1 VLREKLAD
9 SSLAMKETYGGERRR
24 ATASPS
30 WIVARVPY
38 SNAGLGG
45 GGEGK
50 TTGNSMSGNNGRLRA
65 LALCAISMAAVT
77 WSSAP
82 ARAQSYQLPAPP
94 GFGLM
99 PPEDADPL
107 VRSLGLTPIAP
118 PRAHG
123 PVILIEAMGQEGSQ
137 VRVTVDRRSGRVR
150 QIVRLVPPQIGTIE
164 QRPTYEPDDDERG
177 VLRNV
182 APPPPPYVQGQPG
195 AYSGPQVITREEIES
210 EDLPPPGSS
219 PRIATREP
227 DSTGAVPRTMSR
239 GPVDPLL
246 GVPAEFRNRGV
257 RNEPAPA
264 EPRKERLA
272 ARTPADSV
280 PRVAPLPR
288 PRPADAPAIVLR
300 ESAPTMTEAPK
311 PPAPEAQAEGEQSPG
326 RFPVQPLE

>member
-1 VLREKLAD
+1 
-9 SSLAMKETYGGERRR
+9 MKQTYGGEQPG
-24 ATASPS
+24 ATALPPRS
-30 WIVARVPY
+30 VARAPY
-38 SNAGLGG
+38 SNAGLRE
-45 GGEGK
+45 GGEGR
-50 TTGNSMSGNNGRLRA
+50 TTGNSMFGNNERMRA
-65 LALCAISMAAVT
+65 LALCAISIAAVT

-82 ARAQSYQLPAPP
+82 ANAQYYQLPPPP

-150 QIVRLVPPQIGTIE
+150 QIVRLVPPQIATIE
-164 QRPTYEPDDDERG
+164 QRPAYEPDRDERG
-177 VLRNV
+177 FFRND
-182 APPPPPYVQGQPG
+182 APPPPPYGQGQPG

-210 EDLPPPGSS
+210 EDLPPPGAG
-219 PRIATREP
+219 PRFVTREP

-239 GPVDPLL
+239 APVDPLL

-257 RNEPAPA
+257 RSEPAQA
-264 EPRKERLA
+264 EPQKERLA
-272 ARTPADSV
+272 ARTPAGSV
-280 PRVAPLPR
+280 PRIAPLPR
-288 PRPADAPAIVLR
+288 PRPADVPAIVRR
-300 ESAPTMTEAPK
+300 ESVPATTEAPG
-311 PPAPEAQAEGEQSPG
+311 PPAPEAKAKDEQLPG

>member
-1 VLREKLAD
+1 M
-9 SSLAMKETYGGERRR
+9 SS
-24 ATASPS
+24 
-30 WIVARVPY
+30 
-38 SNAGLGG
+38 
-45 GGEGK
+45 
-50 TTGNSMSGNNGRLRA
+50 NNGRLRA
-65 LALCAISMAAVT
+65 LALCAISIAGVT
-77 WSSAP
+77 WSFAP
-82 ARAQSYQLPAPP
+82 ASAQSYQLPPPP

-150 QIVRLVPPQIGTIE
+150 QIVRLVPPQIATLE
-164 QRPTYEPDDDERG
+164 RRPAYEPDDDERG
-177 VLRNV
+177 FFRNN
-182 APPPPPYVQGQPG
+182 APPPPPYMQGQPG
-195 AYSGPQVITREEIES
+195 AYSGPQVITREDIES
-210 EDLPPPGSS
+210 EDLPPPGAG
-219 PRIATREP
+219 PRIVTREP
-227 DSTGAVPRTMSR
+227 DSTGTVPRTMSR

-257 RNEPAPA
+257 RSEPAQA
-264 EPRKERLA
+264 EPQKERLA

-288 PRPADAPAIVLR
+288 PRPADAPAVVQR
-300 ESAPTMTEAPK
+300 ESAPAMTEAPK
-311 PPAPEAQAEGEQSPG
+311 PPAPEAKAKDEQSPG